1 MRVIGSCLLLM
12 MFLFFMGYR
21 ISAQETDSTNGNAD
35 TTVVE
40 IGKTK
45 IEVIEKD
52 GKSQV
57 TIDTP
62 DKQVVIS
69 DDNIQT
75 HKKKEKSKYLK
86 NVKTRFFLFELGI
99 NGYAV
104 ENSLNLPENLQ
115 DFELN
120 YAQSWNVNIY
130 LFKQRINLIAHRLN
144 IMYGFGIEMNDYAF
158 RHDVTLQDKSV
169 YTETVPLDKSPK
181 KSKLASNYLIIPLQL
196 NFESN
201 PYSRKRSFRISAG
214 VYGGM
219 LVWGRTK
226 VNYKNLYIRTNDS
239 FNLTQFRYGFTSS
252 IGFSFFNIF
261 FNYALSPLYNSG
273 KGPEL
278 QPFAIGLVFLG
289 F

>member
-1 MRVIGSCLLLM
+1 MKQIGVGLSIIFLL
-12 MFLFFMGYR
+12 FQNFV
-21 ISAQETDSTNGNAD
+21 SAQETDTLNGIAD
-35 TTVVE
+35 TTVIE

-52 GKSQV
+52 GKSEV
-57 TIDTP
+57 TIETDN
-62 DKQVVIS
+62 KQIIVS
-69 DDNIQT
+69 DDKIQT
-75 HKKKEKSKYLK
+75 KKKKKNDKYLK
-86 NVKTRFFLFELGI
+86 NIKTRFLLFELGI
-99 NGYAV
+99 NGYLSN
-104 ENSLNLPENLQ
+104 NSTNLPENLQ

-158 RHDVTLQDKSV
+158 RHDVTLQDKSA
-169 YTETVPLDKSPK
+169 YTETIPLDKSPK

-239 FNLTQFRYGFTSS
+239 FNLSQFRYGLTSS
-252 IGFSFFNIF
+252 IGFSFFNIY
-261 FNYALSPLYNSG
+261 FNYALSPLFNAG